1 MKKLYDGMQRFC
13 AAHPRFGIP
22 NLMRVI
28 VIGNVAVYVLMLL
41 TQAND
46 ANALS
51 FLTFNLNALLHGE
64 VWRLVTFVFVPAYSS
79 PFALLISLYFYYW
92 IGSTLER
99 QWGTAKFN
107 LYYISGALL
116 TVLGVVLASLITGNP
131 YLTAAGTGY
140 VNLSMFFA
148 FAFLF
153 PDTTVLLFF
162 ILPVKMKW
170 LAYLDGAL
178 FAFDIIKAIG
188 AHNWAGV
195 VLPIVALLNFAVFI
209 WPEVHYLKERIPMI
223 LADKIVSLRKK
234 AGWSQEDLA
243 EKLGVTRQSVSKW
256 EGAQSVPDMDKV
268 VMMSRLFGVSTDF
281 LLKDELE
288 EEAPCAAAQD
298 DDTPLRRV
306 TMGQASAYLALR
318 KAAAP
323 KIAIATALCITSPVT
338 LILLAG
344 MSEVQRFHITENAAS
359 GIGLCVLLGLV
370 ALAVSIFL
378 WTSAEAKEYRFLEE
392 EPFETEYGVEGMVRQ
407 RQREYK
413 DTHTRLVTVGVVL
426 CVLAAV
432 PLFAAM
438 CINDGS
444 DLLYIAAVCALLVL
458 VAIGCLALVTAGVYQ
473 GAMEQL
479 LEEGDYTRPQKKH
492 HKLMGTVTM
501 IYWLTAT
508 AVFLLYTYGPHGNG
522 QPQYSWIIWAVAG
535 VLYAAVMGI
544 VRIISRSRG

>member
-1 MKKLYDGMQRFC
+1 
-13 AAHPRFGIP
+13 
-22 NLMRVI
+22 
-28 VIGNVAVYVLMLL
+28 
-41 TQAND
+41 
-46 ANALS
+46 
-51 FLTFNLNALLHGE
+51 
-64 VWRLVTFVFVPAYSS
+64 
-79 PFALLISLYFYYW
+79 
-92 IGSTLER
+92 
-99 QWGTAKFN
+99 
-107 LYYISGALL
+107 
-116 TVLGVVLASLITGNP
+116 
-131 YLTAAGTGY
+131 
-140 VNLSMFFA
+140 
-148 FAFLF
+148 
-153 PDTTVLLFF
+153 
-162 ILPVKMKW
+162 
-170 LAYLDGAL
+170 
-178 FAFDIIKAIG
+178 
-188 AHNWAGV
+188 
-195 VLPIVALLNFAVFI
+195 
-209 WPEVHYLKERIPMI
+209 MI

-234 AGWSQEDLA
+234 AGWSQEELA
-243 EKLGVTRQSVSKW
+243 EQLGVTRQSVSKW

-268 VMMSRLFGVSTDF
+268 VQMSRLFGVTTDY

-306 TMGQASAYLALR
+306 SLTQASAYLALR

-323 KIAIATALCITSPVT
+323 KIAVATALCIISPVT

-344 MSEVQRFHITENAAS
+344 MSEVQRFHISENAAS
-359 GIGLCVLLGLV
+359 GIGLCVLLALV

-378 WTSAEAKEYRFLEE
+378 RTGAEAKEYRFLEE

-413 DTHTRLVTVGVVL
+413 NTHTRLVTVGVVL

-438 CINDGS
+438 CINGS

-522 QPQYSWIIWAVAG
+522 QPRYSWIIWAVAG

>member
-1 MKKLYDGMQRFC
+1 
-13 AAHPRFGIP
+13 
-22 NLMRVI
+22 
-28 VIGNVAVYVLMLL
+28 
-41 TQAND
+41 
-46 ANALS
+46 
-51 FLTFNLNALLHGE
+51 
-64 VWRLVTFVFVPAYSS
+64 
-79 PFALLISLYFYYW
+79 
-92 IGSTLER
+92 
-99 QWGTAKFN
+99 
-107 LYYISGALL
+107 
-116 TVLGVVLASLITGNP
+116 
-131 YLTAAGTGY
+131 
-140 VNLSMFFA
+140 
-148 FAFLF
+148 
-153 PDTTVLLFF
+153 
-162 ILPVKMKW
+162 
-170 LAYLDGAL
+170 
-178 FAFDIIKAIG
+178 
-188 AHNWAGV
+188 
-195 VLPIVALLNFAVFI
+195 
-209 WPEVHYLKERIPMI
+209 MI

-243 EKLGVTRQSVSKW
+243 ENLGVTRQSVSKW

-268 VMMSRLFGVSTDF
+268 VQMSRLFGVTTDY
-281 LLKDELE
+281 LLKDEIE
-288 EEAPCAAAQD
+288 EQAAALVEES
-298 DDTPLRRV
+298 PLRRV
-306 TMGQASAYLALR
+306 TMGQATDYLAR
-318 KAAAP
+318 RRAAAP
-323 KIAIATALCITSPVT
+323 KVAFAVLLCIVSPVT
-338 LILLAG
+338 LLLLAA
-344 MSEVQRFHITENAAS
+344 MSEVQRFPISGNAAA
-359 GIGLCVLLGLV
+359 GIGLCVMLVLLAV
-370 ALAVSIFL
+370 AVSIFL
-378 WTSAEAKEYRFLEE
+378 RADADVRDYRFLEE

-407 RQREYK
+407 RQQEYK

-438 CINDGS
+438 CISGS

>member
-1 MKKLYDGMQRFC
+1 
-13 AAHPRFGIP
+13 
-22 NLMRVI
+22 
-28 VIGNVAVYVLMLL
+28 
-41 TQAND
+41 
-46 ANALS
+46 
-51 FLTFNLNALLHGE
+51 
-64 VWRLVTFVFVPAYSS
+64 
-79 PFALLISLYFYYW
+79 
-92 IGSTLER
+92 
-99 QWGTAKFN
+99 
-107 LYYISGALL
+107 
-116 TVLGVVLASLITGNP
+116 
-131 YLTAAGTGY
+131 
-140 VNLSMFFA
+140 
-148 FAFLF
+148 
-153 PDTTVLLFF
+153 
-162 ILPVKMKW
+162 
-170 LAYLDGAL
+170 
-178 FAFDIIKAIG
+178 
-188 AHNWAGV
+188 
-195 VLPIVALLNFAVFI
+195 
-209 WPEVHYLKERIPMI
+209 MI

-288 EEAPCAAAQD
+288 EETPCAAAQD

-306 TMGQASAYLALR
+306 SLTQASAYLALR

-344 MSEVQRFHITENAAS
+344 MSEVQRFHITENAAA
-359 GIGLCVLLGLV
+359 GIGLCVLLALV

-378 WTSAEAKEYRFLEE
+378 RTGAEAKEYRFLEE

-407 RQREYK
+407 RQQEYK

-438 CINDGS
+438 CISGS
-444 DLLYIAAVCALLVL
+444 GLLYIAAVCALLVL

-522 QPQYSWIIWAVAG
+522 QPRYSWIIWAVAG

>member
-1 MKKLYDGMQRFC
+1 
-13 AAHPRFGIP
+13 
-22 NLMRVI
+22 
-28 VIGNVAVYVLMLL
+28 
-41 TQAND
+41 
-46 ANALS
+46 
-51 FLTFNLNALLHGE
+51 
-64 VWRLVTFVFVPAYSS
+64 
-79 PFALLISLYFYYW
+79 
-92 IGSTLER
+92 
-99 QWGTAKFN
+99 
-107 LYYISGALL
+107 
-116 TVLGVVLASLITGNP
+116 
-131 YLTAAGTGY
+131 
-140 VNLSMFFA
+140 
-148 FAFLF
+148 
-153 PDTTVLLFF
+153 
-162 ILPVKMKW
+162 
-170 LAYLDGAL
+170 
-178 FAFDIIKAIG
+178 
-188 AHNWAGV
+188 
-195 VLPIVALLNFAVFI
+195 
-209 WPEVHYLKERIPMI
+209 MI

-243 EKLGVTRQSVSKW
+243 ENLGVTRQSVSKW

-288 EEAPCAAAQD
+288 EETPCAAAQD

-306 TMGQASAYLALR
+306 SLTQASAYLALR

-323 KIAIATALCITSPVT
+323 KIAIATALCIISPVT

-344 MSEVQRFHITENAAS
+344 MSEVQRFHISENAAS
-359 GIGLCVLLGLV
+359 GIGLCVLLALV

-378 WTSAEAKEYRFLEE
+378 RTGAEAKEFRFLDE

-438 CINDGS
+438 CINGS

>member
-1 MKKLYDGMQRFC
+1 
-13 AAHPRFGIP
+13 
-22 NLMRVI
+22 
-28 VIGNVAVYVLMLL
+28 
-41 TQAND
+41 
-46 ANALS
+46 
-51 FLTFNLNALLHGE
+51 
-64 VWRLVTFVFVPAYSS
+64 
-79 PFALLISLYFYYW
+79 
-92 IGSTLER
+92 
-99 QWGTAKFN
+99 
-107 LYYISGALL
+107 
-116 TVLGVVLASLITGNP
+116 
-131 YLTAAGTGY
+131 
-140 VNLSMFFA
+140 
-148 FAFLF
+148 
-153 PDTTVLLFF
+153 
-162 ILPVKMKW
+162 
-170 LAYLDGAL
+170 
-178 FAFDIIKAIG
+178 
-188 AHNWAGV
+188 
-195 VLPIVALLNFAVFI
+195 
-209 WPEVHYLKERIPMI
+209 MI

-288 EEAPCAAAQD
+288 EETPCAAAQD

-306 TMGQASAYLALR
+306 SLTQAADYLALR

-323 KIAIATALCITSPVT
+323 KIAVATALCIISPVT

-344 MSEVQRFHITENAAS
+344 MSEVQRFPISGNAAA
-359 GIGLCVLLGLV
+359 GIGLCVMLGLV

-378 WTSAEAKEYRFLEE
+378 RAGAEAKEYRFLEE
-392 EPFETEYGVEGMVRQ
+392 EPFETEYGVTGMVRQ
-407 RQREYK
+407 RQREYA

-438 CINDGS
+438 CINGS

-522 QPQYSWIIWAVAG
+522 QPRYSWIIWAVAG

>member
-1 MKKLYDGMQRFC
+1 
-13 AAHPRFGIP
+13 
-22 NLMRVI
+22 
-28 VIGNVAVYVLMLL
+28 
-41 TQAND
+41 
-46 ANALS
+46 
-51 FLTFNLNALLHGE
+51 
-64 VWRLVTFVFVPAYSS
+64 
-79 PFALLISLYFYYW
+79 
-92 IGSTLER
+92 
-99 QWGTAKFN
+99 
-107 LYYISGALL
+107 
-116 TVLGVVLASLITGNP
+116 
-131 YLTAAGTGY
+131 
-140 VNLSMFFA
+140 
-148 FAFLF
+148 
-153 PDTTVLLFF
+153 
-162 ILPVKMKW
+162 
-170 LAYLDGAL
+170 
-178 FAFDIIKAIG
+178 
-188 AHNWAGV
+188 
-195 VLPIVALLNFAVFI
+195 
-209 WPEVHYLKERIPMI
+209 MI

-288 EEAPCAAAQD
+288 EETPCAAAQE

-306 TMGQASAYLALR
+306 SLTQASAYLALR

-323 KIAIATALCITSPVT
+323 KIAVATALCIISPVT

-359 GIGLCVLLGLV
+359 GIGLCVLLALV

-378 WTSAEAKEYRFLEE
+378 RTGAEAKEYRFLEE

-438 CINDGS
+438 CINGS

-492 HKLMGTVTM
+492 HKLMGAVTM

-522 QPQYSWIIWAVAG
+522 QPRYSWIIWAVAG

>member
-1 MKKLYDGMQRFC
+1 
-13 AAHPRFGIP
+13 
-22 NLMRVI
+22 
-28 VIGNVAVYVLMLL
+28 
-41 TQAND
+41 
-46 ANALS
+46 
-51 FLTFNLNALLHGE
+51 
-64 VWRLVTFVFVPAYSS
+64 
-79 PFALLISLYFYYW
+79 
-92 IGSTLER
+92 
-99 QWGTAKFN
+99 
-107 LYYISGALL
+107 
-116 TVLGVVLASLITGNP
+116 
-131 YLTAAGTGY
+131 
-140 VNLSMFFA
+140 
-148 FAFLF
+148 
-153 PDTTVLLFF
+153 
-162 ILPVKMKW
+162 
-170 LAYLDGAL
+170 
-178 FAFDIIKAIG
+178 
-188 AHNWAGV
+188 
-195 VLPIVALLNFAVFI
+195 
-209 WPEVHYLKERIPMI
+209 MI

-268 VMMSRLFGVSTDF
+268 VQMSRLFGVTTDY
-281 LLKDELE
+281 LLKDEIE
-288 EEAPCAAAQD
+288 EQAA
-298 DDTPLRRV
+298 TLVEESPLRRV
-306 TMGQASAYLALR
+306 TMKQASAYLALR

-344 MSEVQRFHITENAAS
+344 MSEVQRFHISENAAA
-359 GIGLCVLLGLV
+359 GIGLCVLLALV

-378 WTSAEAKEYRFLEE
+378 RTGAEAKEYRFLEE

-438 CINDGS
+438 CISGS

-522 QPQYSWIIWAVAG
+522 QPRYSWIIWAVAG

>member
-1 MKKLYDGMQRFC
+1 
-13 AAHPRFGIP
+13 
-22 NLMRVI
+22 
-28 VIGNVAVYVLMLL
+28 
-41 TQAND
+41 
-46 ANALS
+46 
-51 FLTFNLNALLHGE
+51 
-64 VWRLVTFVFVPAYSS
+64 
-79 PFALLISLYFYYW
+79 
-92 IGSTLER
+92 
-99 QWGTAKFN
+99 
-107 LYYISGALL
+107 
-116 TVLGVVLASLITGNP
+116 
-131 YLTAAGTGY
+131 
-140 VNLSMFFA
+140 
-148 FAFLF
+148 
-153 PDTTVLLFF
+153 
-162 ILPVKMKW
+162 
-170 LAYLDGAL
+170 
-178 FAFDIIKAIG
+178 
-188 AHNWAGV
+188 
-195 VLPIVALLNFAVFI
+195 
-209 WPEVHYLKERIPMI
+209 MI

-234 AGWSQEDLA
+234 AGWSQEELA
-243 EKLGVTRQSVSKW
+243 EQLGVTRQSVSKW

-288 EEAPCAAAQD
+288 EETPCAAAQD

-306 TMGQASAYLALR
+306 SLTQASAYLALR

-323 KIAIATALCITSPVT
+323 KIAIATALCIISPVT

-344 MSEVQRFHITENAAS
+344 MSEVQRFHISENAAA

-378 WTSAEAKEYRFLEE
+378 RTSAEAKEYRFLEE

-438 CINDGS
+438 CINGS

-473 GAMEQL
+473 GAMERL

-492 HKLMGTVTM
+492 HKLRGTVTM

-522 QPQYSWIIWAVAG
+522 QPRYSWIIWAVAG

>member
-1 MKKLYDGMQRFC
+1 M
-13 AAHPRFGIP
+13 
-22 NLMRVI
+22 
-28 VIGNVAVYVLMLL
+28 
-41 TQAND
+41 
-46 ANALS
+46 
-51 FLTFNLNALLHGE
+51 
-64 VWRLVTFVFVPAYSS
+64 
-79 PFALLISLYFYYW
+79 
-92 IGSTLER
+92 
-99 QWGTAKFN
+99 
-107 LYYISGALL
+107 
-116 TVLGVVLASLITGNP
+116 
-131 YLTAAGTGY
+131 
-140 VNLSMFFA
+140 
-148 FAFLF
+148 
-153 PDTTVLLFF
+153 
-162 ILPVKMKW
+162 
-170 LAYLDGAL
+170 
-178 FAFDIIKAIG
+178 
-188 AHNWAGV
+188 
-195 VLPIVALLNFAVFI
+195 
-209 WPEVHYLKERIPMI
+209 
-223 LADKIVSLRKK
+223 
-234 AGWSQEDLA
+234 
-243 EKLGVTRQSVSKW
+243 
-256 EGAQSVPDMDKV
+256 PDMDKV
-268 VMMSRLFGVSTDF
+268 VQMSRLFGVSTDF

-288 EEAPCAAAQD
+288 EETPCAAAQD

-306 TMGQASAYLALR
+306 TMKQASAYLALR

-323 KIAIATALCITSPVT
+323 KVAFAVLLCIVSPVT
-338 LILLAG
+338 LLLLAA
-344 MSEVQRFHITENAAS
+344 MSEVQRFHISENAAA

-378 WTSAEAKEYRFLEE
+378 RTSAEAKEYRFLEE

-413 DTHTRLVTVGVVL
+413 DTHTRLVTV

-438 CINDGS
+438 CISGS

-522 QPQYSWIIWAVAG
+522 QPRYSWIIWAVAG

>member
-1 MKKLYDGMQRFC
+1 
-13 AAHPRFGIP
+13 
-22 NLMRVI
+22 
-28 VIGNVAVYVLMLL
+28 
-41 TQAND
+41 
-46 ANALS
+46 
-51 FLTFNLNALLHGE
+51 
-64 VWRLVTFVFVPAYSS
+64 
-79 PFALLISLYFYYW
+79 
-92 IGSTLER
+92 
-99 QWGTAKFN
+99 
-107 LYYISGALL
+107 
-116 TVLGVVLASLITGNP
+116 
-131 YLTAAGTGY
+131 
-140 VNLSMFFA
+140 
-148 FAFLF
+148 
-153 PDTTVLLFF
+153 
-162 ILPVKMKW
+162 
-170 LAYLDGAL
+170 
-178 FAFDIIKAIG
+178 
-188 AHNWAGV
+188 
-195 VLPIVALLNFAVFI
+195 
-209 WPEVHYLKERIPMI
+209 MI

-234 AGWSQEDLA
+234 AGWSQEELA
-243 EKLGVTRQSVSKW
+243 EQLGVTRQSVSKW

-268 VMMSRLFGVSTDF
+268 VQMSRLFGVTTDY
-281 LLKDELE
+281 LLKDEIE
-288 EEAPCAAAQD
+288 EQAAALVEES
-298 DDTPLRRV
+298 PLRRV
-306 TMGQASAYLALR
+306 TMGQAADYLAR
-318 KAAAP
+318 RRAAAP
-323 KIAIATALCITSPVT
+323 KVAFAVLLCIVSPVT
-338 LILLAG
+338 LLLLAA

-378 WTSAEAKEYRFLEE
+378 RTGAETKEYRFLEE

-438 CINDGS
+438 CINGS

-522 QPQYSWIIWAVAG
+522 QPRYSWIIWAVAG
-535 VLYAAVMGI
+535 VLYAAVMGV
-544 VRIISRSRG
+544 VRLLLRGRKD